1 MKQLDELGF
10 PSVWIGYSGKV
21 PERLYSEQMKELAR
35 DDVFNNYVVSMMV
48 NKIGNNYGLVVQS
61 TLSCITCIVHDVV
74 PKNIAVS
81 NLRPLLIFAY
91 IKLFHNHAVFYFI
104 PKIMH
109 WPCRLL
115 DIEVV
120 LLQLCRNVVE
130 FLTRRIKFKK

>member
-48 NKIGNNYGLVVQS
+48 NKIGNNYGLVVQN
-61 TLSCITCIVHDVV
+61 TLSCITCIVQDIV

-81 NLRPLLIFAY
+81 NLHILHYFI
-91 IKLFHNHAVFYFI
+91 ISVYFI

-109 WPCRLL
+109 
-115 DIEVV
+115 
-120 LLQLCRNVVE
+120 
-130 FLTRRIKFKK
+130 

>member
-48 NKIGNNYGLVVQS
+48 NKIGNNYGLVVQN
-61 TLSCITCIVHDVV
+61 TLSCITCIVQDIV

-81 NLRPLLIFAY
+81 NLHILNSFI
-91 IKLFHNHAVFYFI
+91 ISVYFI

-120 LLQLCRNVVE
+120 LLQLCRNVIE